1 MESRC
6 PCTRDGGEE
15 DGPEDGPE
23 DDHKNGVWKL
33 MDGFLL
39 HNKMFCSYFILFCF
53 HLDI

>member
-6 PCTRDGGEE
+6 PCPRDGCEE

-33 MDGFLL
+33 IDGWIFA
-39 HNKMFCSYFILFCF
+39 S
-53 HLDI
+53 